1 MSKESISEILAKAIT
16 NQEYRDVLFA
26 KPDVALAGYNL
37 TEEEVNALK
46 KIDRETF
53 DSAAAELKDR
63 VLKAGGDPS
72 GIDAILLS
80 CNGFIPAGSFVD
92 ALDLSN
98 LFRE

>member
-1 MSKESISEILAKAIT
+1 MSKETVSEILTKAIT
-16 NQEYRDVLFA
+16 GKEYRELLFSN
-26 KPDVALAGYNL
+26 PDVALAGYDL
-37 TEEEVNALK
+37 TEQEVNALK
-46 KIDRETF
+46 EMDRTTF
-53 DSAAAELKDR
+53 DTAAAELEAR

-80 CNGFIPAGSFVD
+80 CNGLMPNGSFVD